1 MTDPDPD
8 PPTDPASSPPGPDPT
23 PVPLRPPRLMRPER
37 DRVELREICL
47 DSLVAPDHPVRAI
60 WQFVQSCDLDAL
72 SASIKAR
79 EGHAGR
85 PAIDPAILFALWLW
99 ATLDKVATARHIDRL
114 CKRDDTYRWLC
125 GGVGVNYHALSDF
138 RSHRGDWLD
147 AQLTRS
153 VGALISAGVVE
164 LATVAQD
171 GMRVRAHAKAASFR
185 RAASLEEALARAK
198 ARVAE
203 LAHERRLEVRGAE
216 GGRSRAAKGRAA
228 RERQQALERA
238 VATMAELQKARDG
251 AGDAPGEPEAP
262 STDGGD
268 EPPQG
273 GADGGGSSA
282 AVPTPPV
289 APPPEPDAKEGKGKK
304 TPELRV
310 SSTDPEARVMKM
322 ADGGFRPA
330 YNLEFAVD
338 VATRLIV
345 GVDLVNA
352 GSDSA
357 QLVPMHE
364 QIERRYGRRAG
375 TYLVD
380 GGFTT
385 LAAIQRL
392 SDDGVRVLAPRPASR
407 KEGVDPGARKRGDTD
422 QIAAWRARMDTEQA
436 KLEYRERAATSEWS
450 NAQAREHGLD
460 RFEVVGPEKARAVGL
475 LHALAQHVMGRARL
489 ARARIEWPERSM
501 EGGAAMG

>member
-8 PPTDPASSPPGPDPT
+8 PPTDPASSL
-23 PVPLRPPRLMRPER
+23 PLRPPRLMRPER
-37 DRVELREICL
+37 DRVELREVCL

-185 RAASLEEALARAK
+185 RAASLEEALGRAK

-203 LAHERRLEVRGAE
+203 LAAERAAAVTGAE
-216 GGRSRAAKGRAA
+216 GGRSRAAKERAA

-238 VATMAELQKARDG
+238 VATMAELQKARDA
-251 AGDAPGEPEAP
+251 AGTSSDPGRDGSPE
-262 STDGGD
+262 
-268 EPPQG
+268 
-273 GADGGGSSA
+273 DGGGSGSGGA
-282 AVPTPPV
+282 
-289 APPPEPDAKEGKGKK
+289 APPAPAEPQAKASQKQKGKK
-304 TPELRV
+304 TAELRV

-330 YNLEFAVD
+330 YNLQFAVD
-338 VATRLIV
+338 VATRLVV

-364 QIERRYGRRAG
+364 QLFVRYGRRAG

-422 QIAAWRARMDTEQA
+422 EIAAWRARMDTEQA

-489 ARARIEWPERSM
+489 ARAGIELSQGAM
-501 EGGAAMG
+501 GAMGACAAMG